1 MSWFAPP
8 TAVYG
13 AADFGAAAVV
23 ACVATAIA
31 CIPAVVA
38 LRAALRRL
46 AVRSVPTRR
55 QRQQLAVV
63 E

>member
-1 MSWFAPP
+1 
-8 TAVYG
+8 VYG